1 MKQRFLHFF
10 ATLLLAFAA
19 VYPAWAEN
27 YITVGTGNIYSDGYP
42 YGNYAQFATTQS
54 IYTASEMKGIKN
66 ITSIGYY
73 VYNASQLSTS
83 GALYNGT
90 ATGVEIY
97 MGHRSSSYFTSG
109 SDWQDVSTMTLVYSG
124 TPTLGQAVGWEDLT
138 LTTPFHYNGTS
149 NLIVV
154 VARRSTSNNSSLKYS
169 NTATTSTRCLYRGS
183 GSWADYGNA
192 TINMTCETSA
202 YRPNARFGYNTD
214 AEKDGI
220 RYQYTS
226 SNTASVVDLSVNAT
240 SISIPSSITSGGK
253 TYDVTSISPYV
264 FYNQTNLKE
273 VVVPNTVTSIGDY
286 AFYNCSNL
294 RSLTIGS
301 DVKSIGT
308 NAFNYK
314 PTKVIWLPDAP
325 PTGYAQANG
334 FINYTT
340 NDSYTSLENVKV
352 YPYLRSYFEVDGI
365 KYAITSTADR
375 TCDAFDCSYTDNA
388 ANVTLTPTVA
398 YRYLTMKVNNLND
411 YLCIDNDN
419 IKSVNIDHT
428 GSVPQSAFFECTNMA
443 TLKLKD
449 VETIEQYAFSNC
461 AMSSADLGQ
470 NLKTIGNGAFY
481 YCLALES
488 INIPNSVKSIEKNS
502 FCYCS
507 NAKELSL
514 GTGVESI
521 GTNAFSQCKCLTS
534 VVIPANVTS
543 LGDKSFTGCDGLHN
557 FVISDRTTPLSLG
570 SNLFYNLYPTPIES
584 LYVGGK
590 LSYSGTSSFA
600 GSTTLRT
607 VVFNDQED
615 TIYDE
620 EFKNCSNLQNVRLG
634 NGVKAIGVSAF
645 AGCGTLEKVSFGNSV
660 ETIGEGAFTDCIQM
674 AEIVTETTT
683 PPVCG
688 NLALADI
695 DKWSCQ
701 LYVPTASISAYQKA
715 DQWKDFLWIDNNT
728 GKTEGA
734 TDRSKQYAIDGS
746 ATFGNSDAFT
756 TEQLTYN
763 RTYSTDWEAFYLPFT
778 MAYSDWAADF
788 TVARINAFYQ
798 YDDDRDGHIDRS
810 ILEAVIVKD
819 GALEPNCPYLVK
831 AKRAG
836 ATPIVLANAT
846 VCPSD
851 INSID
856 CSTVDTRFVFT
867 GNYANLDGEQLTTL
881 GAYIMA
887 DGRLIE
893 AGSTSTLAPFRWYL
907 QVEDRNANN
916 SVATSNRREIR
927 IAITEEP
934 SLTGIEY
941 ARLGLDENGAENSS
955 IFSIDGRRVQ
965 QPTQRGI
972 YIVNGKKQVVR

>member
-1 MKQRFLHFF
+1 MKHTFLHFF
-10 ATLLLAFAA
+10 TTLLLAFAA
-19 VYPAWAEN
+19 VCPAWAEN
-27 YITVGTGNIYSDGYP
+27 YVTVGTAEGVSGGFPYNTSSQYS
-42 YGNYAQFATTQS
+42 TTQS
-54 IYTASEMKGIKN
+54 IYTASEMNGAKV
-66 ITSIGYY
+66 ITSIAYY
-73 VYNASQLSTS
+73 VSAASSLST
-83 GALYNGT
+83 
-90 ATGVEIY
+90 TGVEIY
-97 MGHRSSSYFTSG
+97 MGHRSSSTFSSTS
-109 SDWQDVSTMTLVYSG
+109 DYHDVSKMTLVYFG
-124 TPTLGQAVGWEDLT
+124 IPTLGQSTGWETRT
-138 LTTPFHYNGTS
+138 LQTPFYYNGS
-149 NLIVV
+149 DNLVVV
-154 VARRSTSNNSSLKYS
+154 VARQSANSAGWLNYNCFYTSTARCLIRGNNSSEYGIATN
-169 NTATTSTRCLYRGS
+169 NTNYTIS
-183 GSWADYGNA
+183 G
-192 TINMTCETSA
+192 
-202 YRPNARFGYNTD
+202 YRPYTRFGYGFD
-214 AEKDGI
+214 VEQGGI
-220 RYQYTS
+220 GYIYTS
-226 SNTASVVDLSVNAT
+226 STTATVAGAT
-240 SISIPSSITSGGK
+240 SNDTSVTIPSTINSHNVTNIVPCAFWGK
-253 TYDVTSISPYV
+253 
-264 FYNQTNLKE
+264 TNLKE
-273 VVVPNTVTSIGDY
+273 VVIPNTVTSIGDY

-301 DVKSIGT
+301 DVKSIGS

-334 FINYTT
+334 LVNYTP
-340 NDSYTSLENVKV
+340 NESYTSLENVKV

-375 TCDAFDCSYTDNA
+375 TCDAFDCSYTDNT
-388 ANVTLTPTVA
+388 ANVSLAPTVT
-398 YRYLTMKVNNLND
+398 YRNLTMKVDNLND
-411 YLCIDNDN
+411 YLCTDNDN

-428 GSVPQSAFFECTNMA
+428 GSVPQSAFHECTNME

-449 VETIEQYAFSNC
+449 VETIDQYAFYRC
-461 AMSSADLGQ
+461 KALQTADLGQ
-470 NLKTIGNGAFY
+470 SLKTIGKYAFND
-481 YCLALES
+481 CSSLEA
-488 INIPNSVKSIEKNS
+488 INIPNSVQTIDDWG
-502 FCYCS
+502 FYYCK

-514 GTGVESI
+514 GTGVKSI
-521 GTNAFSQCKCLTS
+521 GNRAFGFCKALS
-534 VVIPANVTS
+534 DVVIPANVNSIGQEAFAACTE
-543 LGDKSFTGCDGLHN
+543 LRN
-557 FVISDRTTPLSLG
+557 FIISDRTTPLSLG
-570 SNLFYNLYPTPIES
+570 SNLFYYLSPTPIES

-600 GSTTLRT
+600 GNTTLRT
-607 VVFNDQED
+607 VVFNDQEE

-620 EFKNCSNLQNVRLG
+620 EFKNCSNLQNVHLG
-634 NGVKAIGVSAF
+634 NGVKTIGASAF
-645 AGCGTLEKVSFGNSV
+645 AGCGMLDKVSFGNSV
-660 ETIGEGAFTDCIQM
+660 ESIGAGAFTDCIQM
-674 AEIVTETTT
+674 TEIVSENTT

-734 TDRSKQYAIDGS
+734 IDRSKQYTIDGS
-746 ATFGNSDAFT
+746 ATFGNSAAFT

-763 RTYSTDWEAFYLPFT
+763 RTYSTDWEALYLPFT

-810 ILEAVIVKD
+810 VLEAVVVKD
-819 GALEPNCPYLVK
+819 GVLEPNCPYLVK
-831 AKRAG
+831 AKRTG

-856 CSTVDTRFVFT
+856 CSTIDSRFVFT
-867 GNYANLDGEQLTTL
+867 GNYANLDGSQLTTL
-881 GAYIMA
+881 GAYIMN
-887 DGRLIE
+887 DGRLTE
-893 AGSTSTLAPFRWYL
+893 ATSTSTLAPFRWYL
-907 QVEDRNANN
+907 QVEDRNANG

-927 IAITEEP
+927 IAITDEP

-941 ARLGLDENGAENSS
+941 ARLGLDAEQDSS
-955 IFSIDGRRVQ
+955 IYSIDGRRVQ